1 VSVWVGVG
9 FDRTGFVLVGLVFF
23 GVGSLRSVGLG
34 FRVVCG
40 FVGVTVGRDVVF
52 STSVG
57 VDGGVDGRVGLFAAI
72 GVADGLGLS
81 STTGKACWLD
91 W

>member
-1 VSVWVGVG
+1 VSVWVGVR
-9 FDRTGFVLVGLVFF
+9 FFLGLFFF

-34 FRVVCG
+34 LWVAGG
-40 FVGVTVGRDVVF
+40 FVDVTVGRAVVF

-57 VDGGVDGRVGLFAAI
+57 VDGGVDGGVGLFAAV
-72 GVADGLGLS
+72 GVADGLGIS
-81 STTGKACWLD
+81 SITGKACGLD